1 MIYKI
6 EHTKVNEKEIKI
18 DSEMRDGDFS
28 NHYKILDFKA
38 NHGSRDN
45 LTVGE
50 GESRK

>member
-1 MIYKI
+1 MSYET
-6 EHTKVNEKEIKI
+6 EHTKVTQKEIKI

-38 NHGSRDN
+38 KHGSRDN